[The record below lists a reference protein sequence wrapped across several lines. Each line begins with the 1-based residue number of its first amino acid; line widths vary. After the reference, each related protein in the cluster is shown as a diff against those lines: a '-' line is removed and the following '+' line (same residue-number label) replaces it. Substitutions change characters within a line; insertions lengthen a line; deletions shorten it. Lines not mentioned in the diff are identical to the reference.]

1 MGDFKLAK
9 DAFNKLKVDLQSAVF
24 AEEILDK
31 KLFAKLKKSKYY
43 RDKQF
48 FKNVH
53 LLD

>member
-31 KLFAKLKKSKYY
+31 NSLSNLKNQSIIETNNFLKMYIC
-43 RDKQF
+43 
-48 FKNVH
+48 
-53 LLD
+53 